1 MRLSNS
7 FVLAAMMVALAPSGT
22 LACSCVEVPGA
33 PDTGKWLR
41 ETDGAIFV
49 GEVLKIEEL
58 EVPLPGH
65 PGSFTLERDVTFKVL
80 KGWKRA
86 ESSQISIRTG
96 IGGGDCGFPFVEG
109 KQYFVSAHPLQGRL
123 STGICSSTQKLSEA
137 KKLIKK
143 LDKIDRGR

>member
-1 MRLSNS
+1 MI
-7 FVLAAMMVALAPSGT
+7 VALAPSNI
-22 LACSCVEVPGA
+22 LACECFEVPGA
-33 PDTGKWLR
+33 PDTREWLR

-80 KGWKRA
+80 KRWKRA

-109 KQYFVSAHPLQGRL
+109 KQYFVSARQLQGRL
-123 STGICSSTQKLSEA
+123 TTGICSSTQKLSEA

-143 LDKIDRGR
+143 LDRIDRGR